1 MSIAPILPGRLPNSY
16 SFRRLNQQIQQ
27 GQAELQRLQDQLT
40 TGQQCIVP
48 SEDPSSALNT
58 IVLQTRLERQQQ
70 FKANVQT
77 DRSLL
82 GATENGLSTVSNAVN
97 SAKSII
103 LQGIGA
109 TSTESERAGLATE
122 VSGLIQQV
130 LNTANTKFRG
140 RYLFA
145 GTETNAAPF
154 ELTGAGKVLYSGNA
168 AQIGSYVDFGQ
179 KIVNNLDGQSAFNV
193 LTTIESDDLNVALTS
208 ETKLAQLH
216 GGAGV
221 ELGSID
227 IVLQDGATVVSRS
240 VDLSLAETI
249 GDVKTF
255 IEDAF
260 AGQAVTLTVDV
271 DPASQSG
278 LRLTPSSGTV
288 SVSDVSGSR
297 VAAHLGIAS
306 AAAAQ
311 IAGADVD
318 STISIHSQL
327 SDLNNGTGIGA
338 TSGTGLLIRNGDKS
352 AVVDVSSAVTVQNL
366 FNQLRLA
373 DLDLDVGVS
382 ADGSGIAIAS
392 RLAGAEFSIGEN
404 NGTVATSLGIRTL
417 TGDTLLSDLN
427 GGAGAQLQAAG
438 TLDFTRRDGSLISVD
453 VSSAQTVQQVLDTIN
468 AVDPDNLTASLNAV
482 GNGVSILDNSGTGP
496 LTIAG
501 NDTSLALGIAG
512 TESGADPAVALTGE
526 DVNPQE
532 SDGLLS
538 LLTSL
543 EQALR
548 IGDDAE
554 LTKLNEQVDAEADRF
569 FQTLGELGVRTRTLE
584 DVESRLLDEEV
595 LIKED
600 LSQQF
605 DADLAEVLSNFVAQ
619 QQVLQAT
626 YQVAGQGFQLS
637 LIQFL

>member
-27 GQAELQRLQDQLT
+27 GQLELQRLQDQLT
-40 TGQQCIVP
+40 TGQQYIVP
-48 SEDPSSALNT
+48 SENPASALNA
-58 IVLQTRLERQQQ
+58 IVLQSRLERQQQ

-82 GATENGLSTVSNAVN
+82 GATENALSTVSDAVN

-103 LQGIGA
+103 LRGVGDIA
-109 TSTESERAGLATE
+109 TEQERIGLATE
-122 VSGLIQQV
+122 VGGLIQQV

-145 GTETNAAPF
+145 GTETDSAPF
-154 ELTGAGKVLYSGNA
+154 ELAGAGNVLYSGNA
-168 AQIGSYVDFGQ
+168 QQIGSFVNFGQ
-179 KIVNNLDGQSAFNV
+179 QIVNNLDGQSAFNV
-193 LTTIESDDLNVALTS
+193 LTTVESDDLNVALTLD
-208 ETKLAQLH
+208 TKLSQLH
-216 GGAGV
+216 GGAGT
-221 ELGSID
+221 ETGSID
-227 IVLQDGATVVSRS
+227 IVLQDGAAVVSRS
-240 VDLSLAETI
+240 VDLSLAETV

-260 AGQAVTLTVDV
+260 AGQPVTVTVDV
-271 DPASQSG
+271 DPASPSG

-288 SVSDVSGSR
+288 SVSDVTGSR

-306 AAAAQ
+306 AATAQ
-311 IAGADVD
+311 ISGADVD
-318 STISIHSQL
+318 PTISIHSQL
-327 SDLNNGTGIGA
+327 SDLNNGTGIGVTA
-338 TSGTGLLIRNGDKS
+338 GTGLLIRNGDKS
-352 AVVDVSSAVTVQNL
+352 AVIDVSSAVTVQDL

-382 ADGSGIAIAS
+382 ADGAGLTIAS

-438 TLDFTRRDGSLISVD
+438 ILDITRRNGSSTSVD
-453 VSSAQTVQQVLDTIN
+453 VSGAQTVQQVIDTIN
-468 AVDPDNLTASLNAV
+468 AVDPGNLTASLNAV
-482 GNGVSILDNSGTGP
+482 GNGISVLDNSGTGP
-496 LTIAG
+496 LAIAE

-512 TESGADPAVALTGE
+512 TESGADPSVALSGA
-526 DVNPQE
+526 DVNPQK

-554 LTKLNEQVDAEADRF
+554 LTKLSAQVDAEADRF

-584 DVESRLLDEEV
+584 DVENRLLDEEV
-595 LIKED
+595 LITED